1 MSHHCGYAMQ
11 VSCIGPPS
19 SCGMQGRSES
29 SVSISIGAH
38 QLCGACN
45 TAYTASAQAQCLQ
58 ILCHSLKLL
67 HSAML
72 FASSILHIQGW
83 EHSSLAWLDVVTCLH
98 SDLPLMSVPLEQL
111 QAVSP
116 CWESALR
123 APAVSFLM
131 YQMFVRNLK
140 GNGRS
145 AADPSYLPLAG

>member
-1 MSHHCGYAMQ
+1 MRHHCGYAMQ

-38 QLCGACN
+38 EYKCGARN
-45 TAYTASAQAQCLQ
+45 TAYTASAQALRLQ

-72 FASSILHIQGW
+72 FASSTLHMQAW

-98 SDLPLMSVPLEQL
+98 SVLPLMTVPLEQL
-111 QAVSP
+111 QAVNP

-131 YQMFVRNLK
+131 YQMFVRSL
-140 GNGRS
+140 
-145 AADPSYLPLAG
+145 